1 MGYLETGECC
11 TDKFDKNGICQM
23 LVDDMEIS
31 LSHRNG
37 NVSGTEKRLVVVEQ
51 ATVDEV
57 ENGAK
62 EKEMKN
68 HAEAK

>member
-1 MGYLETGECC
+1 
-11 TDKFDKNGICQM
+11 M